1 MILGIHHAAISTP
14 DLDRALDFYCNL
26 LGFTVA
32 SRMDWA
38 PGTAL
43 PDTILGLK
51 GSAAR
56 QAKLRAGN
64 CFLELF
70 EFSSPAPSRP
80 ERGIQDHGITHLCL
94 HVSDLAAEVARL
106 EAAGIRFRSA
116 PQRRPT
122 HVSVY
127 GHDPDGNVLELL
139 EVTDDSHP
147 FSFTTLRPDPATV
160 APPGSRPPSSTKEE
174 KA

>member
-14 DLDRALDFYCNL
+14 DLDWALDFYCNV

-38 PGTAL
+38 QGASL
-43 PDTILGLK
+43 PDTIMGLR

-80 ERGIQDHGITHLCL
+80 DRGIQDHGITHLCL
-94 HVSDLAAEVARL
+94 HVRELAAEVARL

-116 PQRRPT
+116 PQRRAS
-122 HVSVY
+122 HASVY

-147 FSFTTLRPDPATV
+147 FSFATLGPGRDGRP
-160 APPGSRPPSSTKEE
+160 
-174 KA
+174 

>member
-1 MILGIHHAAISTP
+1 MILGIHHPAISTP
-14 DLDRALDFYCNL
+14 DLDRALDFYCGV

-32 SRMDWA
+32 SRLEW
-38 PGTAL
+38 PKGTEL
-43 PDTILGLK
+43 PDTIMGLS

-70 EFSSPAPSRP
+70 EFSSPPPQRP
-80 ERGIQDHGITHLCL
+80 DRGLQDYGITHICL
-94 HVSDLAAEVARL
+94 YVSDMDAVVARL
-106 EAAGIRFRSA
+106 EKAGIGFRSE
-116 PQRRPT
+116 PQRRET
-122 HVSVY
+122 HASVY

-147 FSFTTLRPDPATV
+147 FSFATL
-160 APPGSRPPSSTKEE
+160 PGINR
-174 KA
+174 

>member
-14 DLDRALDFYCNL
+14 DLDRALEFYCGI

-32 SRMDWA
+32 SRMDW
-38 PGTAL
+38 PQGTEL
-43 PDTILGLK
+43 PDTIMGLK

-70 EFSSPAPSRP
+70 EFSNP
-80 ERGIQDHGITHLCL
+80 EPQHHERAIQDHGITHLCL
-94 HVSDLAAEVARL
+94 HVRDLDAEVARL
-106 EAAGIRFRSA
+106 AAVGIRFRSD
-116 PQRRPT
+116 PQRRSS
-122 HVSVY
+122 HNSVY

-139 EVTDDSHP
+139 EVMDDGHP
-147 FSFTTLRPDPATV
+147 LSFANLNVPHV
-160 APPGSRPPSSTKEE
+160 
-174 KA
+174 

>member
-14 DLDRALDFYCNL
+14 DLDRALDFYCNV

-32 SRMDWA
+32 SRMDWM
-38 PGTAL
+38 PGAQL

-70 EFSSPAPSRP
+70 EFSSPAPRSA
-80 ERGIQDHGITHLCL
+80 ERDIQDHGITHLCL
-94 HVSDLAAEVARL
+94 HVRDLEAEVARL

-122 HVSVY
+122 HASVY

-139 EVTDDSHP
+139 EVADDSHP
-147 FSFTTLRPDPATV
+147 FAFATLRD
-160 APPGSRPPSSTKEE
+160 GRDG
-174 KA
+174 